1 MANHDK
7 YDTDIL
13 KALQR
18 IATSLDKIEKHLN
31 SNLLC
36 LYNYVY
42 GIIDNLNSN
51 NIVEKHSNDVVEKC
65 YNCKFKHFSSDE
77 EPCKSCLTKTC
88 GETSIGHMTNFQK
101 KEE

>member
-13 KALQR
+13 KSLQR

-31 SNLLC
+31 SN
-36 LYNYVY
+36 
-42 GIIDNLNSN
+42 
-51 NIVEKHSNDVVEKC
+51 NIVEKRS
-65 YNCKFKHFSSDE
+65 NCKFQHFSGDE
-77 EPCKSCLTKTC
+77 DPCKSCLPKTC
-88 GETSIGHMTNFQK
+88 SETGIGHMTNFQK

>member
-31 SNLLC
+31 SN
-36 LYNYVY
+36 NV
-42 GIIDNLNSN
+42 
-51 NIVEKHSNDVVEKC
+51 VEKCSNDVVEKC
-65 YNCKFKHFSSDE
+65 YNCKFQHFSGDE
-77 EPCKSCLTKTC
+77 EPCKSCLPKTC
-88 GETSIGHMTNFQK
+88 GETGVRHMTNFQK

>member
-31 SNLLC
+31 SN
-36 LYNYVY
+36 
-42 GIIDNLNSN
+42 
-51 NIVEKHSNDVVEKC
+51 NIVEKC
-65 YNCKFKHFSSDE
+65 YNCKFQHFSGYE
-77 EPCKSCLTKTC
+77 EPCKSCLPKTY
-88 GETSIGHMTNFQK
+88 GETSIGHMTNFQN